1 MKSTL
6 IKSLLLLTVFVGLSL
21 GSVGCS
27 EKGNASNR
35 ETGKVIKMDIGKMT
49 CGSCAYS
56 VKTALAKVK
65 NVVKADVS
73 FETKIAKVFVEK
85 GKTVDKKELTK
96 AVEKIGYT
104 VKSIKE

>member
-6 IKSLLLLTVFVGLSL
+6 IKSLLLLTVFVGFSL
-21 GSVGCS
+21 GLAACS
-27 EKGNASNR
+27 EKGNAANK
-35 ETGKVIKMDIGKMT
+35 KVGRVIQMDIGKMT

-65 NVVKADVS
+65 NVVKAEVS
-73 FETKIAKVFVEK
+73 YETKIAKVYVEK
-85 GKTVDKKELTK
+85 DKSVDKKELTK

-104 VKSIKE
+104 VKSIN